1 MQNNDSKED
10 PNLENKMEIQISTL
24 DTWTEKT
31 EEMLSKDPGEI
42 KNSQSAM
49 SNAMTEIKNTL
60 E

>member
-24 DTWTEKT
+24 DTWLEKT
-31 EEMLSKDPGEI
+31 EEMLSKDLGEI